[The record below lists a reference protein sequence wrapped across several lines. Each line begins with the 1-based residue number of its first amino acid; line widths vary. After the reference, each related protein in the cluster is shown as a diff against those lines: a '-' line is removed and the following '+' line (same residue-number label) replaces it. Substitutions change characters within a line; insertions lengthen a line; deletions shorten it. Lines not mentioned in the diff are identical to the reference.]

1 MMLCTKLVAS
11 LRRSC
16 SIVGLSVG
24 LRSRS
29 DQIHANRI
37 LSLDRLTVIP
47 GSRKKRKRVGRG
59 VGSGRG
65 KTSTYGHQFSA
76 STPRQFEGGQTAFW
90 KRMPKSGFKNP
101 NARDLAYLNVGKL
114 QQFIEQGRLVVPGSP
129 EQPAQITMRDL
140 RLAGLVSSV
149 KEGIKLL
156 ANDKDTLKTPL
167 HLEVSMA
174 SASAIQAVEAAGGTV
189 TCAHF
194 NPLALRAL
202 LKPYKFTLLPLRAR
216 PNPKIIGY
224 YLDHEKRGYLS
235 PEVQIRNLK
244 LFGAVTS
251 EERMRAEH
259 ERYMAARRKELRLA
273 RQRTE
278 EVAGD
283 A

>member
-1 MMLCTKLVAS
+1 
-11 LRRSC
+11 
-16 SIVGLSVG
+16 
-24 LRSRS
+24 
-29 DQIHANRI
+29 
-37 LSLDRLTVIP
+37 
-47 GSRKKRKRVGRG
+47 
-59 VGSGRG
+59 
-65 KTSTYGHQFSA
+65 
-76 STPRQFEGGQTAFW
+76 
-90 KRMPKSGFKNP
+90 MPKSGFKNP